1 MARETEAKQF
11 FIDLDRDTTLRFDMA
26 RFMLYD
32 EDVFEPITSH
42 VIENIKGLTS
52 GGQYTVKGDDFRPDQ
67 VSFKIYGTTE
77 FWWILLIYNEKLSF
91 QEIQHGDE
99 LNFPSIQALED
110 LYFQLKINQNKVD
123 KEV

>member
-11 FIDLDRDTTLRFDMA
+11 FIDLNRDTTLRFDMA

-32 EDVFEPITSH
+32 DDVFEPISSH
-42 VIENIKGLTS
+42 VYENIKELPS

-91 QEIQHGDE
+91 QELQHGDE
-99 LNFPSIQALED
+99 LNFPSVQSLED
-110 LYFQLKINQNKVD
+110 LYFKLKINQNKVD
-123 KEV
+123 RD